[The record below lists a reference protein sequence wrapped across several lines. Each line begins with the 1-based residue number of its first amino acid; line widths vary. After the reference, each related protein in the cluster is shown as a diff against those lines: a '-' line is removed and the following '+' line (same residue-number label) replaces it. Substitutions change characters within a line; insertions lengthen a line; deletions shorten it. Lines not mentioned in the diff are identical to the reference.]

1 MTMKKSNKILLGG
14 LLTIIFLLVAIHV
27 GLFAKYKSGDFVVYD
42 ETTMN
47 RDLIVNNYN
56 NVNKVVVSN
65 RANTIIKFGENTRIE
80 QYRRSDAVRI
90 NQSGNVLMIS
100 GKDTSDQAKNSG
112 FSVVVYVK
120 EGTQIEFI
128 NARATIKENKA
139 KNFTALQVVSKD
151 SYVEILGTGKGLH
164 IDSLQLNASER
175 SHIYLGNLQLQTL
188 NIQLNESILMEEEST
203 MNQIFLNT
211 DDKSTIQFQSKNFL
225 KIKTNTTAT
234 NE

>member
-1 MTMKKSNKILLGG
+1 
-14 LLTIIFLLVAIHV
+14 
-27 GLFAKYKSGDFVVYD
+27 
-42 ETTMN
+42 
-47 RDLIVNNYN
+47 
-56 NVNKVVVSN
+56 
-65 RANTIIKFGENTRIE
+65 
-80 QYRRSDAVRI
+80 
-90 NQSGNVLMIS
+90 MIS

-225 KIKTNTTAT
+225 KIKTNITAT